1 LVAHL
6 RQPEVLAAESARN
19 LQTASQYRNE
29 ALDARRREFYAA
41 AENAARSSNHEVGQA
56 VEH

>member
-1 LVAHL
+1 MAN
-6 RQPEVLAAESARN
+6 ESARN
-19 LQTASQYRNE
+19 LQVASQYRNE

-41 AENAARSSNHEVGQA
+41 VESAARTSNSQVGQP